1 MYKITVKGEAKTEY
15 PNLTELDGISC
26 QDEFSEY
33 FDGDESYVGDVN
45 NGYLYFKYEDGKLW
59 SITTYDSTRELT
71 QKELEE
77 LKEYTTGQWS
87 DGIGEGFEQ
96 FPCHTASQPYRIYEK
111 EFDDYENQDEAN
123 EDLEVYISPWFFE
136 QIITITQELINV

>member
-33 FDGDESYVGDVN
+33 FDGDESYIDDVS

-71 QKELEE
+71 QEELEK
-77 LKEYTTGQWS
+77 LKEYTIGQWS

-96 FPCHTASQPYRIYEK
+96 NPCYTASQPYRTYEE
-111 EFDDYENQDEAN
+111 EFDDYENQDEADI
-123 EDLEVYISPWFFE
+123 DLEVYISPWFYG